1 MNKKKQKPTTKQT
14 PSKQDYQLIGK
25 VAKRAI
31 KLEPELA
38 WWGGPHSWLG
48 DRGQTD
54 LMMDLTVCHSKHF
67 KLRLSE
73 MLKTKD
79 TFSLMHDIY
88 MIAASVNKENLGWDG
103 LGSPRF
109 TETRLA
115 HI

>member
-1 MNKKKQKPTTKQT
+1 MNKKKLKPATKQT
-14 PSKQDYQLIGK
+14 PSAEDYRLIGK
-25 VAKRAI
+25 IAQRAI
-31 KLEPELA
+31 KLEAKFIPNSRLV
-38 WWGGPHSWLG
+38 

-73 MLKTKD
+73 MLKTED
-79 TFSLMHDIY
+79 TTSLMHDIY

-109 TETRLA
+109 TKTRLA
-115 HI
+115 HA

>member
-1 MNKKKQKPTTKQT
+1 MKKKLKPTTKQT

-31 KLEPELA
+31 TAIKKVVPSSRLV
-38 WWGGPHSWLG
+38 
-48 DRGQTD
+48 DRGIND

-79 TFSLMHDIY
+79 IFSLMHDIY
-88 MIAASVNKENLGWDG
+88 MIAESVNKTTLGWDG
-103 LGSPRF
+103 FGSPRF
-109 TETRLA
+109 TETRLQEIA
-115 HI
+115 I

>member
-1 MNKKKQKPTTKQT
+1 MKKKLKPTTKQT
-14 PSKQDYQLIGK
+14 PSAEDFRLIGK

-31 KLEPELA
+31 NIESKKRLYGEPPSRLE
-38 WWGGPHSWLG
+38 
-48 DRGQTD
+48 DRGVTD

-109 TETRLA
+109 TKTRLA
-115 HI
+115 HA

>member
-1 MNKKKQKPTTKQT
+1 MKKKLKPTTKQT
-14 PSKQDYQLIGK
+14 PSSEDFRLIGK

-31 KLEPELA
+31 NIESKTRLYGEPPSRLE
-38 WWGGPHSWLG
+38 
-48 DRGQTD
+48 DRGVTD

-109 TETRLA
+109 TKTRLA
-115 HI
+115 HA

>member
-1 MNKKKQKPTTKQT
+1 MKTKLKPATKQT
-14 PSKQDYQLIGK
+14 PSAEDYRLIGK
-25 VAKRAI
+25 VANRVI
-31 KLEPELA
+31 KLELA
-38 WWGGPHSWLG
+38 WWGGPHSPHTWLG
-48 DRGQTD
+48 DRGVTD

-88 MIAASVNKENLGWDG
+88 MIAGSVNKETLGWDG

-109 TETRLA
+109 TKARK
-115 HI
+115 

>member
-1 MNKKKQKPTTKQT
+1 MKKKLKPATKQT
-14 PSKQDYQLIGK
+14 PSAEDYRLIGK
-25 VAKRAI
+25 LAKRAI
-31 KLEPELA
+31 NIEAKKRLYGEPPSRLQ
-38 WWGGPHSWLG
+38 
-48 DRGQTD
+48 DRGVTD

-109 TETRLA
+109 TKTRLA
-115 HI
+115 HA

>member
-1 MNKKKQKPTTKQT
+1 MKTKLKPATKQT
-14 PSKQDYQLIGK
+14 PSAEDYRLIGK
-25 VAKRAI
+25 IATRAI
-31 KLEPELA
+31 KLETKLA
-38 WWGGPHSWLG
+38 WWGGPHSLLG

-88 MIAASVNKENLGWDG
+88 MISRSVNKENLGWDG

-109 TETRLA
+109 TQARK
-115 HI
+115 

>member
-1 MNKKKQKPTTKQT
+1 MNKKKLKPATKQT
-14 PSKQDYQLIGK
+14 PSAEDYRLIGK

-31 KLEPELA
+31 NLEAKTRLYEALPSSLE
-38 WWGGPHSWLG
+38 
-48 DRGQTD
+48 DRGVTD

-109 TETRLA
+109 TQTRLA
-115 HI
+115 HT

>member
-1 MNKKKQKPTTKQT
+1 MKTKLKPTTKQT
-14 PSKQDYQLIGK
+14 PSKKDYGLIGK
-25 VAKRAI
+25 IAKRAI
-31 KLEPELA
+31 KLELELT

-48 DRGQTD
+48 DRGITD

-88 MIAASVNKENLGWDG
+88 MIARSVNKETLGWDG

-109 TETRLA
+109 TQTRLA
-115 HI
+115 HT

>member
-1 MNKKKQKPTTKQT
+1 MNPKKRTKLKPATKQT
-14 PSKQDYQLIGK
+14 PTAEDYRLIGR

-31 KLEPELA
+31 KLEAKLTC
-38 WWGGPHSWLG
+38 WGGPHSRLG

-88 MIAASVNKENLGWDG
+88 MIAGSVNKETLGWDG

-109 TETRLA
+109 TKA
-115 HI
+115 SK

>member
-1 MNKKKQKPTTKQT
+1 MKTKLKPTTKQT
-14 PSKQDYQLIGK
+14 PSKKDYELIGK
-25 VAKRAI
+25 VANRAI
-31 KLEPELA
+31 NLEAKFIPNSRLV
-38 WWGGPHSWLG
+38 
-48 DRGQTD
+48 DRGVTD

-109 TETRLA
+109 TKTRLA
-115 HI
+115 HA

>member
-1 MNKKKQKPTTKQT
+1 MKKKLKTTTKQT
-14 PSKQDYQLIGK
+14 PSKQDYGLIGK
-25 VAKRAI
+25 IAKRAI
-31 KLEPELA
+31 KLEAKFIPNSRLV
-38 WWGGPHSWLG
+38 
-48 DRGQTD
+48 DRGITD

-88 MIAASVNKENLGWDG
+88 MIASSVNKENLGWDG

-109 TETRLA
+109 TKTRKV
-115 HI
+115 IES